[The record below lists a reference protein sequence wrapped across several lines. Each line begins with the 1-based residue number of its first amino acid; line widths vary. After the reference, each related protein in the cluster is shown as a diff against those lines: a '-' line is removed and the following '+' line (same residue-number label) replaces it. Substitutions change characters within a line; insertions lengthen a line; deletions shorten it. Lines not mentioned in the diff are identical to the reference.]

1 MKEQTQLNRTRWT
14 VRLALT
20 TGLTLLVLVALV
32 RADPGTLYV
41 DGATGSDDSDCSNP
55 AAPCATIGYALTQ
68 AVSGDEIRVAGGT
81 YAERL
86 FIDMGIRLSGGYEAA
101 GWTRDLATYETVVD
115 AGGNGTA
122 VMFFAGSAGAMLDG
136 FTVTGG
142 ETGAGSDGG
151 GIGIRPDSGVVT
163 ISRCT
168 ITDNRAGGV
177 GGGIAVARGSAP
189 VILDTRI
196 ISNAATLEWGG
207 GVAAYGG
214 SAPTLINVLVA
225 DNSAVGGTGG
235 LALDA
240 GTLVNVTVANNTP
253 PGVGVFDTP
262 TYTVAIT
269 NSILYGNGGLDIQ
282 GANITIGYSDVGQ
295 GVLPGPGNIS
305 EDPRFV
311 DAANGDYHLL
321 WNSPAIDAGTNMGAP
336 PADLEGDLRPMD
348 GDKDGTATVDMGID
362 EFLPDP
368 GLIVV
373 KRAAPEEVQP
383 GGQLTYTI
391 YVTNKG
397 NMGLHA
403 TITDTLPLSVTLGGT
418 LVPPGGTLTPPG
430 GTVVLP
436 GGRVGVVW
444 TTVLSTPGSGWM
456 GTIHVTVDAGS
467 DGPLS
472 NLVEVTTKQGAAGS
486 ARVLVNARRV
496 YLPLVLRAM

>member
-1 MKEQTQLNRTRWT
+1 MENQTKLKQARWA

-20 TGLTLLVLVALV
+20 TGLALLFLVALV

-41 DGATGSDDSDCSNP
+41 DGATGSDDSDCSDP
-55 AAPCATIGYALTQ
+55 ADPCATIGYALTQ

-86 FIDMGIRLSGGYEAA
+86 FIDLAVTLGGGYEAA
-101 GWTRDLATYETVVD
+101 GWTRDILAHETIVD
-115 AGGNGTA
+115 GGGSGSV
-122 VMFFAGSAGAMLDG
+122 VMFFEGSDGAILDG
-136 FTVTGG
+136 FIITGG

-151 GIGIRPDSGVVT
+151 GIGIRPNSGVLT

-168 ITDNRAGGV
+168 ITNNRAGGV
-177 GGGIAVARGSAP
+177 GGGIAVATGSAP
-189 VILDTRI
+189 VILDTKI
-196 ISNAATLEWGG
+196 ISNAATMEWGG

-282 GANITIGYSDVGQ
+282 GSNITIGYSDVGQ

-321 WNSPAIDAGTNMGAP
+321 GDSPAIDAGTNVGAP
-336 PADLEGDLRPMD
+336 LADLEGDLRPMD
-348 GDKDGTATVDMGID
+348 GDKDGTAIVDMGID
-362 EFLPDP
+362 EFLPNPD
-368 GLIVV
+368 LVVV
-373 KRAAPEEVQP
+373 KRATPEEAQP

-391 YVTNKG
+391 YVTNTG

-418 LVPPGGTLTPPG
+418 LIPPGGTLTPPG

-436 GGRVGVVW
+436 DGRVGVIW
-444 TTVLSTPGSGWM
+444 TTVLTTPGSGWM

-467 DGPLS
+467 EGPLS
-472 NLVEVTTKQGAAGS
+472 NLVEVTTKEGAAGS
-486 ARVLVNARRV
+486 ARALVNPYRT
-496 YLPLVLRAM
+496 YLPLVLRSV